1 MVTLDIL
8 GVLIC
13 VVVPVS
19 GGDQGGD
26 QGRGPG
32 GCDQEELRRC
42 TQLLTRALDRHD
54 LGFVTTEPGLNS
66 LCK

>member
-1 MVTLDIL
+1 MLTLDIL

-19 GGDQGGD
+19 GGDQG
-26 QGRGPG
+26 RGPG
-32 GCDQEELRRC
+32 GCDQEELSRC